1 GAATIV
7 RSRCWT
13 MWIENEVLTA
23 ASRGPVKAMTSTPRP
38 AKKARRARGR
48 GTRPRAR
55 RTRPSATRYPRPAAT
70 TPSATGSPAM
80 TTSPAFD
87 GHALSGPVGHVRRR
101 VSPIGVRRERKID
114 LEGRSDVDPAHHV
127 DRAEVSLDD
136 RSNDGQ
142 SQSEPARVTAAAGV
156 RPGEPVEDAI
166 EIFTRDPRPRVAERD
181 DRRAVASTHGDLD
194 RVLLARVLHRVLD
207 QRIERHGQP
216 VAVRQDERLLGG
228 TEHPPTGRRR
238 PPPERIDD
246 DLRHVH
252 GDEMELL

>member
-1 GAATIV
+1 
-7 RSRCWT
+7 
-13 MWIENEVLTA
+13 
-23 ASRGPVKAMTSTPRP
+23 MTSTARP
-38 AKKARRARGR
+38 AKKVRRARRR

-55 RTRPSATRYPRPAAT
+55 LTRPSATRYPRPAAT

-80 TTSPAFD
+80 ATIPAFD
-87 GHALSGPVGHVRRR
+87 GHALSRPIGHVRRKMSQIR
-101 VSPIGVRRERKID
+101 LRLDREID
-114 LEGRSDVDPAHHV
+114 LEGRPDVDAAHHV

-142 SQSEPARVTAAAGV
+142 PQSEPAGVTAAAGV

-166 EIFTRDPRPRVAERD
+166 EIFIRDPRPRVAERD

-216 VAVRQDERLLGG
+216 VAVGLYVRLPGG
-228 TEHPPTGRRR
+228 TENPPTGRRR
-238 PPPERIDD
+238 P
-246 DLRHVH
+246 
-252 GDEMELL
+252 